1 MTVQP
6 IKQILNSST
15 LQNIDTA
22 SRLNTN
28 PPNTDQV
35 PNTSSMEAIN
45 NKIIPANTIKEQTN
59 NTEDIETEEKIP
71 HLRPKLVKLCEELI
85 KGTPRIEAHK
95 IAKFK
100 AKTDE
105 ARSQAVSDYLKKPEI
120 AKYISI
126 RENQERIKLEIQTN
140 VTKLWVL
147 EQLKYGVEYSRDN
160 NKVRDLV
167 AATAEINRMQG
178 YNAPVKVDNTI
189 SAANSSMDI
198 SLLTPE
204 EKLALSNMLKKI
216 YAKPAGSLPAKVIG
230 KIEAAK

>member
-1 MTVQP
+1 MQD
-6 IKQILNSST
+6 K
-15 LQNIDTA
+15 IDTEKQETTSA
-22 SRLNTN
+22 
-28 PPNTDQV
+28 P
-35 PNTSSMEAIN
+35 SSMEEIN
-45 NKIIPANTIKEQTN
+45 GKIIPTNVTKERIN
-59 NTEDIETEEKIP
+59 NTEDVETEEKLP
-71 HLRPKLVKLCEELI
+71 KLRPRVVRFCESVLSGKTQLESYKLAGYKPKNDNVGNVKACNLL
-85 KGTPRIEAHK
+85 KDGK
-95 IAKFK
+95 IHEYM
-100 AKTDE
+100 T
-105 ARSQAVSDYLKKPEI
+105 
-120 AKYISI
+120 I

-147 EQLKYGVEYSRDN
+147 EQLKYSVEYSREN

-204 EKLALSNMLKKI
+204 EKLALSNMLKKV
-216 YAKPAGSLPAKVIG
+216 YAKPAGSPPAKVIG